1 MHDLGGDPVIATPR
15 LLLRRPQADD
25 VDAVHAYRSR
35 PDVARHLAA
44 GTWTR
49 EKTASELAEYA
60 AAGFARPGDELVLLV
75 ELLGT
80 GEVVGEVGLV
90 RLEPGAGTEVGYVFH
105 PDHGG
110 RGLATEA
117 VSAVVAAA
125 LADGSSRVIARTDA
139 ANRSSRAL
147 CERLGMTLVA
157 TAVSRD
163 GRGVEECTYELT
175 APRDGEADRA
185 P

>member
-1 MHDLGGDPVIATPR
+1 MVDLAGDMVIETPR
-15 LLLRRPQADD
+15 LRLRRPRAAD

-35 PDVARHLAA
+35 PDVARHLGA

-49 EKTASELAEYA
+49 EKTAAELALYA
-60 AAGFARPGDELVLLV
+60 ASAFSRPDDELVLLV
-75 ELLGT
+75 ELLAT
-80 GEVVGEVGLV
+80 GVVVGEVGLV
-90 RLEPGAGTEVGYVFH
+90 RREQGAEVGYVFH

-117 VSAVVAAA
+117 VSAVVTAA
-125 LADGSSRVIARTDA
+125 LADGSPRIIARTDA

-147 CERLGMTLVA
+147 CERLGFTLIA
-157 TAVSRD
+157 TAVSED
-163 GRGVEECTYELT
+163 GRGVAECTYER
-175 APRDGEADRA
+175 AASHHGGADGT

>member
-1 MHDLGGDPVIATPR
+1 MPVLGGDVVIETAR
-15 LLLRRPQADD
+15 LRLRRPRAAD

-35 PDVARHLAA
+35 PDVARHLSA

-49 EKTASELAEYA
+49 EKTAAELAEYA
-60 AAGFARPGDELVLLV
+60 ASGFARPGDELVLLV

-90 RLEPGAGTEVGYVFH
+90 RMERGAEVGYVLH
-105 PDHGG
+105 PEHGG

-125 LADGSSRVIARTDA
+125 FADGSSRVIARTDA
-139 ANRSSRAL
+139 ANRASRAL

-157 TAVSRD
+157 TTTSED
-163 GRGVEECTYELT
+163 GRGVPECTYEVT
-175 APRDGEADRA
+175 APPDAGRGRA
-185 P
+185 A

>member
-1 MHDLGGDPVIATPR
+1 MPDLGDDPVIETPR
-15 LLLRRPQADD
+15 LRLRRPRAAD
-25 VDAVHAYRSR
+25 VGAVHAYRSR
-35 PDVARHLAA
+35 PDVARHLSA

-49 EKTASELAEYA
+49 EKTATELAEHA

-75 ELLGT
+75 ELRGT

-90 RLEPGAGTEVGYVFH
+90 RMEPGAEVGHVFH

-125 LADGSSRVIARTDA
+125 LAGGSSPVIARTDA
-139 ANRSSRAL
+139 ANRASRAL
-147 CERLGMTLVA
+147 CERLGMTWSRPRRA
-157 TAVSRD
+157 GTAAASRS
-163 GRGVEECTYELT
+163 
-175 APRDGEADRA
+175 APTS
-185 P
+185 